1 VIKLLRRI
9 VFGSLTIGCSCLEF
23 VTLGS
28 AFLSSLLILCAVTNR
43 IFDIPKK
50 FHEPIYYYS

>member
-23 VTLGS
+23 VILGS
-28 AFLSSLLILCAVTNR
+28 AFLWFGSEIEYGLLGGSIS
-43 IFDIPKK
+43 F
-50 FHEPIYYYS
+50 

>member
-23 VTLGS
+23 VG
-28 AFLSSLLILCAVTNR
+28 IE
-43 IFDIPKK
+43 D
-50 FHEPIYYYS
+50 YD